1 MRYRATNETVPVGL
15 EERREKAVHA
25 LKSGEAQERVTL
37 KRLQPAGGIRAIIMK
52 ERLTETIREFGGKPP
67 RPGIAPACT
76 DPSNQRRGRLA
87 CPAEFQQA
95 GHVVRAVLTVSIH
108 RHDPGRASRR
118 DTGDQ
123 GGCLAATPVVA
134 QQAD

>member
-15 EERREKAVHA
+15 EERREKAVHT

-76 DPSNQRRGRLA
+76 DPSNQRRGRLS
-87 CPAEFQQA
+87 CRNA
-95 GHVVRAVLTVSIH
+95 GRGAAGGLNSPRPVAPEYGQRLDRCCHH
-108 RHDPGRASRR
+108 RHR
-118 DTGDQ
+118 
-123 GGCLAATPVVA
+123 
-134 QQAD
+134 